1 VTAQPAPSA
10 SIPARV
16 PASTIRAI
24 RRMHA
29 LERED
34 FAQMFKVTVRTVF
47 RWERDGVD
55 PAILQLDPGAK
66 SGPEWRRNLLTW
78 LLGRLEAT
86 RVTDTRKK
94 QGETA

>member
-1 VTAQPAPSA
+1 MTSQPAPSA
-10 SIPARV
+10 SVPARV

-29 LERED
+29 RSRED
-34 FAQMFKVTVRTVF
+34 FALMFQVTVRTVF

-55 PAILQLDPGAK
+55 PATLQLDPRAI

-78 LLGRLEAT
+78 LLGRLEA

-94 QGETA
+94 QGESP